1 MKQRK
6 PQAFNTDHVA
16 HTAECAFQRAIIQ
29 RKYSVVKREKIKWI
43 DIELPVNDSASSR
56 GQCVDLIGKDTNGNY
71 VLCELK
77 FRKKSDNGNPIEATE
92 QLKGYYEEIQKNKT
106 ELNRIGLG
114 HINATE
120 TIDWVKVAS
129 SNTRLMVV
137 ANCFYWDTWLKRS
150 KNKVTLT
157 DGKTE
162 YYSVN
167 IDRNV
172 FEKQKGENKYYTPK
186 MPEEGLKWNEIKKTE
201 KPNYEQASNHILTN

>member
-6 PQAFNTDHVA
+6 PQAFNADHVA

-29 RKYSVVKREKIKWI
+29 GKSSVVKGEEIKWI

-56 GQCVDLIGKDTNGNY
+56 GQCVDLIGMDRNGNY

-92 QLKGYYEEIQKNKT
+92 QLKGYYEEIKKNAT
-106 ELNRIGLG
+106 ELNRIGLR
-114 HINATE
+114 HINATKN
-120 TIDWVKVAS
+120 IDWEKVAS
-129 SNTRLMVV
+129 PKTRLMVV
-137 ANCFYWDTWLKRS
+137 ANRFYWDTWLERS

-157 DGKTE
+157 DKKTE

-172 FEKQKGENKYYTPK
+172 FEIQKGKNKYYTPK
-186 MPEEGLKWNEIKKTE
+186 MPKEGLTWEE
-201 KPNYEQASNHILTN
+201 KH

>member
-6 PQAFNTDHVA
+6 PQAFNADHVA

-29 RKYSVVKREKIKWI
+29 GKSSVVKGEKIKWI

-56 GQCVDLIGKDTNGNY
+56 GQCVDLIGMDTNGNY

-92 QLKGYYEEIQKNKT
+92 QLKGYYEEIKKNAT
-106 ELNRIGLG
+106 ELNRIGLR
-114 HINATE
+114 HINATKI
-120 TIDWVKVAS
+120 IDWEKVAS
-129 SNTRLMVV
+129 PKTRLMVV
-137 ANCFYWDTWLKRS
+137 ANRFYWDTWLERS

-157 DGKTE
+157 DKKTE

-172 FEKQKGENKYYTPK
+172 FERQKGKNKYYTPE
-186 MPEEGLKWNEIKKTE
+186 MPKEGLIWEE
-201 KPNYEQASNHILTN
+201 KH

>member
-6 PQAFNTDHVA
+6 PQAFNADHVA

-29 RKYSVVKREKIKWI
+29 GKSSVVKGEKIKWI

-56 GQCVDLIGKDTNGNY
+56 GQCVDLIGMDTNGNY

-106 ELNRIGLG
+106 ELNRIRLG
-114 HINATE
+114 HTNATE
-120 TIDWVKVAS
+120 KIDWEKVAS

-157 DGKTE
+157 DKKTE

-172 FEKQKGENKYYTPK
+172 FEKQRGGNKYYTPE
-186 MPEEGLKWNEIKKTE
+186 MPKEGLKWNEIT
-201 KPNYEQASNHILTN
+201 S